1 MVRPEVSFSRGSR
14 EAFISIVG
22 GDYEVGTRAIVLPA
36 TVVKE
41 QDAHIDINGEKK
53 GLTQALHINYRV
65 MIMAQKI
72 KLTAKV
78 ATVHCIILCNV
89 NK

>member
-22 GDYEVGTRAIVLPA
+22 GDYEVGTRTIALPA

-41 QDAHIDINGEKK
+41 QDAHTRYTGEKRADASTSHDYGAK
-53 GLTQALHINYRV
+53 IN
-65 MIMAQKI
+65 
-72 KLTAKV
+72 
-78 ATVHCIILCNV
+78 IIAYARA
-89 NK
+89 